1 MTKLVNQDALLQ
13 NIIDTCDSVVFTN
26 AAQTVKAT
34 ADAQTTRVIQAVV
47 AGDFDAIANGDASGK
62 KLIFKAKT
70 GMTIVAPGGGGS
82 IQHANFFAGSVH
94 RATAQLSVA
103 KVVNNGDTWN
113 VNAFDVLEI
122 ADPA

>member
-1 MTKLVNQDALLQ
+1 MTKIVNQAALLQ
-13 NIIDTCDSVVFTN
+13 NIIDTCDSVVFTT

-34 ADAQTTRVIQAVV
+34 ANAQTTRVIQAVV
-47 AGDFDAIANGDASGK
+47 AGDFDAIALGDVSGK
-62 KLIFKAKT
+62 KLIFKAKS

-94 RATAQLSVA
+94 RVTAQLASA
-103 KVVNNGDTWN
+103 KLVNNGDAWN